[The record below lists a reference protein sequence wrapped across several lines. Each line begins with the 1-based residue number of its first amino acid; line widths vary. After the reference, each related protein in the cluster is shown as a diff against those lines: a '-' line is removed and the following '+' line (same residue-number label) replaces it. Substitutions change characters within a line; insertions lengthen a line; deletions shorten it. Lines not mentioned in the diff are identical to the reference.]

1 MNFPNRERRIVVPP
15 IISRVVTRMIDIVTA
30 RKDGSNDWPPIRE
43 TVLDNN
49 PLHRLLRDLRGEVF
63 EKV

>member
-1 MNFPNRERRIVVPP
+1 
-15 IISRVVTRMIDIVTA
+15 MIDIVE
-30 RKDGSNDWPPIRE
+30 RLSDGSNDWPPIRE